1 MFETLAQELIKAN
14 AGKLGSVIGTAI
26 GGPAGTAIGGMA
38 GKAIEQLAE
47 ALGTAADPVVI
58 AETIRKDTPATRE
71 VVAEMESRVAD
82 LLPLWREQVAMA
94 AEAQRAEIERGFGSW
109 NARRSTAHYVSW
121 IGLAA
126 ILAGLL
132 YAVFLRPDA
141 VAPLT
146 ALLPTWITIVVMWTG
161 VNSGGKAVTDA
172 ITAAKGGK

>member
-1 MFETLAQELIKAN
+1 MFEQLAQELIKAN
-14 AGKLGSVIGTAI
+14 AGKLGAVIGTAI
-26 GGPAGTAIGGMA
+26 GGPVGTAVGGMA
-38 GKAIEQLAE
+38 GMAIESLAE
-47 ALGTAADPVVI
+47 ALGTTADPI
-58 AETIRKDTPATRE
+58 DITQTIKKAEPKTIE
-71 VVAEMESRVAD
+71 VLTEMESRMPD
-82 LLPLWREQVAMA
+82 LIPLWREQISMA
-94 AEAQRAEIERGFGSW
+94 AEAQRAEIEKGFGSW

-132 YAVFLRPDA
+132 YAIFFRADA

-172 ITAAKGGK
+172 ITAARGGK